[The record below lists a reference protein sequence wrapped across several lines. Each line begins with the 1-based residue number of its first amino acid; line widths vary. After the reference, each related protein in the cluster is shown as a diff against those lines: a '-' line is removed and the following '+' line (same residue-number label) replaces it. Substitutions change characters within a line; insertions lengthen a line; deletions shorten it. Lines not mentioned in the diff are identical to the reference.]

1 MLALAIAL
9 GTLAYGLGAIDTARF
24 WASLAGVGVWP
35 WLAASVVAWVVLVRV
50 ERNAANPVFPTR
62 LFRRRQLAV
71 GYALTAGA
79 GLGEASLVFMPLLA
93 VAALGVAPSVAS
105 YLLMPVVLAMSV
117 GSPLA
122 GRLLDR
128 LGSKVVIVAGVAV
141 MAAGMFLLAA
151 TSGSLAMFIVSGALI
166 GLGLS
171 ALLGAPI
178 RYVTLNETTAVERS
192 SAQGLVAT
200 FTSMGQ
206 LLGSA
211 VVGAV
216 AASGATAVAGYNA
229 AFAMIGAL
237 GLVLL
242 AAALMLKSRAAE
254 ARPAEAG
261 QASHA

>member
-1 MLALAIAL
+1 
-9 GTLAYGLGAIDTARF
+9 
-24 WASLAGVGVWP
+24 
-35 WLAASVVAWVVLVRV
+35 
-50 ERNAANPVFPTR
+50 
-62 LFRRRQLAV
+62 LAV

-93 VAALGVAPSVAS
+93 VAALGVAPAVAS

-128 LGSKVVIVAGVAV
+128 LGSKVVILGGVAV
-141 MAAGMFLLAA
+141 MTAGMFTLGA

-166 GLGLS
+166 GFGLS

-178 RYVTLNETTAVERS
+178 RYVTLNETTAAERS
-192 SAQGLVAT
+192 AAQGLVAT

-206 LLGSA
+206 LLGAA

-216 AASGATAVAGYNA
+216 AASGTTPAAGYNA
-229 AFAMIGAL
+229 AFTMIGVL
-237 GLVLL
+237 GVVLL
-242 AAALMLKSRAAE
+242 AAATLLKPRAAE
-254 ARPAEAG
+254 ARPAQAG
-261 QASHA
+261 EVSHA